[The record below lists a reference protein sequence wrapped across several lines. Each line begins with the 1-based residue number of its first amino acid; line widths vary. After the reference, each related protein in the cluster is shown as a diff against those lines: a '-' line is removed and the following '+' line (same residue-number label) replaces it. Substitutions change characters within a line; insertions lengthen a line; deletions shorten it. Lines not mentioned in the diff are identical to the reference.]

1 MVKEDI
7 INLPRP
13 APIPKRNL
21 VEYFQNLEEPIIINN
36 TKIYEPF
43 CQNIWKNLKTQPL
56 TALKLK
62 LSKPKLMENII
73 NK

>member
-13 APIPKRNL
+13 VPMPKRNL
-21 VEYFQNLEEPIIINN
+21 VEYFQNLEEPI
-36 TKIYEPF
+36 IYEPF

-62 LSKPKLMENII
+62 LSKPKLMENVI